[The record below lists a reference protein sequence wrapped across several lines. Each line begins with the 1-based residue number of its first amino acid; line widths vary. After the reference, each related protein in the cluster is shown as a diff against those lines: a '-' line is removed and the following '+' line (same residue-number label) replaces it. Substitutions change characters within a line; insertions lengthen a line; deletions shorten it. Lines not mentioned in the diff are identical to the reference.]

1 MNTSGLRCI
10 PAATRTAL
18 LASLV
23 GLVAGCAS
31 TPPTRQADLCA
42 VLEQHPDWYDSI
54 PARGLRGTIPLRL
67 LVPGLAVLPLTEEF
81 GPETRV
87 RPASFGAEKD
97 TR

>member
-10 PAATRTAL
+10 HAATRTAL

-23 GLVAGCAS
+23 GLAAGCAS
-31 TPPTRQADLCA
+31 TPPARQADLCA
-42 VLEQHPDWYDSI
+42 VFEQHPDWYESV
-54 PARGLRGTIPLRL
+54 PTRGLRGTIPLRL
-67 LVPGLAVLPLTEEF
+67 PGPGLAVLPLTEEF

-87 RPASFGAEKD
+87 QTASFGAEKD